1 MRRDVTIL
9 VIITLL
15 FLTISGILGVA
26 IHEMLESS
34 GQYNYIPSSFGESLV
49 QLALIINCFLN
60 SADLIRIY

>member
-26 IHEMLESS
+26 IHQLLETS
-34 GQYNYIPSSFGESLV
+34 GQYNYIPSSFGESWSSL
-49 QLALIINCFLN
+49 LAQ
-60 SADLIRIY
+60 R